1 MNRTVS
7 VRVSGINAQRCV
19 VGASHAQCWRSAED
33 KETMCAKCNSRL
45 EKRRGS
51 SASLKLRA
59 IFCAGTGVRRK
70 RQLESRHSRSGR
82 SLIEINEALS
92 SRLIDSKAS
101 NNADKV
107 IIMSI

>member
-7 VRVSGINAQRCV
+7 VGVSGISAQRCA

-33 KETMCAKCNSRL
+33 KETRCAKCNSRL

-51 SASLKLRA
+51 SASLKVVRFFVQVLE
-59 IFCAGTGVRRK
+59 VRRK